1 MPDPILNPDHPVFEE
16 PPLHL
21 MGYVDD
27 PSRHAVTATLDYPS
41 FAAAAPDLMGVD
53 VDADVFLYK
62 AWKEVLGNYP
72 SYVAQAIGDCTSFA
86 SGHTVDLLQCIDIAV
101 GHQAAEFKEISTE
114 AIYGI
119 GREIA
124 GMLGRGDGCYGAAVA
139 KALTDVGAMSREQ
152 VGPYS
157 GQRAKQWG
165 GRSGVPSEVKTA
177 CAEHKLGSATL
188 VTTLDEADAAL
199 ANGYPFIVCSNQGFT
214 MTRDADGFCQARGSW
229 SHAMGVSAKRTRNG
243 QKQYLID
250 QSWGDNV
257 PSGPTSDDQ
266 PTFSFWAAANVL
278 ASMLRGRDS
287 LAFSK
292 FKYFP
297 GKPLPSSWRWADFG
311 G

>member
-1 MPDPILNPDHPVFEE
+1 MPEPILNPDHPVFEE

-53 VDADVFLYK
+53 VEADVFLYK
-62 AWKEVLGNYP
+62 AYKEVLGKYP
-72 SYVAQAIGDCTSFA
+72 SYDAQTTGDCTSEG
-86 SGHTVDLLQCIDIAV
+86 SGHTCNLLQCIDIAT
-101 GHQAAEFKEISTE
+101 GHQPQEYKEICTE

-124 GMLGRGDGCYGAAVA
+124 GMLGRGAGCYGSAVA
-139 KALTDVGAMSREQ
+139 KALTDFGAVTREL

-157 GQRAKQWG
+157 GRRADQWG
-165 GRSGVPSEVKTA
+165 GRGGVPQEIKDA

-188 VTTLDEADAAL
+188 VTTLDEGDAAL
-199 ANGYPFIVCSNQGFT
+199 ANGYPWIVCSNQGFT

-229 SHAMGVSAKRTRNG
+229 AHCMHVMAKRTRNG
-243 QKQYLID
+243 AKQYLIG

-257 PSGPTSDDQ
+257 PSGPTTDDQ
-266 PTFSFWAAANVL
+266 PTWSFWAAANVV

-287 LAFSK
+287 LAFSR
-292 FKYFP
+292 FKGFP